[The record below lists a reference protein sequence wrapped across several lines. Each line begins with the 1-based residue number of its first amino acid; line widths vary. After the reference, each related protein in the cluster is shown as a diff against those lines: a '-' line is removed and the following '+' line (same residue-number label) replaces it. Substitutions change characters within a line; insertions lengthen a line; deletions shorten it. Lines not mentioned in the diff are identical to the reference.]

1 MNERKEFNK
10 MPTYILHG
18 GAALRRCEE
27 NTKFYQHI
35 TSFIKA
41 GEKLL
46 LVYFAADE
54 EDWARKLMH
63 DSRKLL
69 AAKDIQ
75 IEVAQAQTF
84 EQQVKEASVIYIR
97 DGYTDKLFKIFEKFD
112 KEILMQNKIYVA
124 SSAGANLLCNHC
136 YSAPVKEFMQGLGIL
151 PLNVLIHANKEEYG
165 IAKEELIEKSSAE
178 KPFLALEETKF
189 VTLEF

>member
-1 MNERKEFNK
+1 

-18 GAALRRCEE
+18 GAALRRCDE
-27 NTKFYQHI
+27 NTKFYKHI
-35 TSFIKA
+35 ASFMKE

-54 EDWARKLMH
+54 EDWARKLIH
-63 DSRKLL
+63 DSRNLL

-75 IEVAQAQTF
+75 IEVAKVDTF
-84 EQQVKEASVIYIR
+84 EAQVKDADVVYIR
-97 DGYTDKLFKIFEKFD
+97 DGYTHKLFKTFEKFD
-112 KEILMQNKIYVA
+112 KQILMQDKVYIA

-136 YSAPVKEFMQGLGIL
+136 YSAPVKEFMQGLAIL
-151 PLNVLIHANKEEYG
+151 PLNVLIHANNDDYK
-165 IAKEELIEKSSAE
+165 IAKEKLIEKSSAE

-189 VTLEF
+189 ITLEF